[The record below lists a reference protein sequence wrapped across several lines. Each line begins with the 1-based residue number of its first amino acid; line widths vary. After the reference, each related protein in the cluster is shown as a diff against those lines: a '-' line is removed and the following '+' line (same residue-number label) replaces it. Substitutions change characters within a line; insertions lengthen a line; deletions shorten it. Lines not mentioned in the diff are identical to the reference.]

1 MRRGYN
7 CERFAGALGE
17 DRKERNGGTVD
28 SGSQKVQHY
37 LDMISHI
44 FDSRLLIIGIT
55 NENSSDLER
64 VAATRSKSDEFSF
77 GGTKFWY

>member
-1 MRRGYN
+1 M
-7 CERFAGALGE
+7 
-17 DRKERNGGTVD
+17 TD

-77 GGTKFWY
+77 VIPIIIELQRCENTTFHFHTATFGIRSP